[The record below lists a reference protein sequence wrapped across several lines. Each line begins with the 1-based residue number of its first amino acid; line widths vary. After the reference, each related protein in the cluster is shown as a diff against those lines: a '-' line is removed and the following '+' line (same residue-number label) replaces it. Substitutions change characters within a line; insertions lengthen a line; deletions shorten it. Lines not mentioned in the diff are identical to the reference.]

1 MAVNILDASFVGILA
16 PTLAEEFHSLAD
28 VGWWGSAYLAANGA
42 TLLTFGKLY
51 ATLSPKKVF
60 LVSII
65 VSAAGSI
72 ACAVAKTSP
81 VFIIGRV
88 LAGLGCAGM
97 QVGTTL
103 LTVSVVPLYKRPLYS
118 GIMGTGET
126 VAVLAGPLV
135 AGAITNSVGWSWC
148 FWINLPVDAV
158 IMASLIFLLTE
169 KRTDSR
175 HCGTLRLAD
184 IGKLDLLGGLLIAGG
199 MACLLVAL
207 NSAGARN
214 SWTDAAVLA
223 PLLISVALFI
233 VAAVDQHKKRD
244 RATFPTRLL
253 KNRHFVTNVIWLFTQ
268 AGSSIPTAYYVSKTR
283 QNIALARPMFHSPC
297 PHCALFPIWIQG
309 LATDSVF
316 QAAIGIVPT
325 LGASIV
331 GAIVSGL
338 LAWVIHYLPPG
349 TIAGMAVMTVGS
361 GLLWNL
367 RQDSGPTSWML
378 FGAVFGLGNGF
389 ATQQGAVG
397 AQAELDEKDFPAGMA
412 ALAVVRHASGAILI
426 AVDQAVL
433 LSRLS
438 GLSSILPG
446 FDAASSSRINRGY
459 LRSHVSPENLDRALD
474 IYNGALTRVFL
485 ASMVLGIVGFVT
497 AFFLPWTSLKKP
509 QASPDVCNELDP
521 VMPRVREP
529 PWLSNHDTDTL
540 KVHYRHTI
548 AVERNISEKS
558 CQGGWLGEDAAFQP
572 QRHKSGY
579 NSKRRVSL

>member
-1 MAVNILDASFVGILA
+1 MNSSQPDGSSDASSLEHGYLSGWRLTAIVVALTLGQITIGMDASFVGILA

-28 VGWWGSAYLAANGA
+28 VGWWGSAYLAAIGA
-42 TLLTFGKLY
+42 SLLTFGKLY
-51 ATLSPKKVF
+51 ATLSHKKVF
-60 LVSII
+60 LVSIL

-103 LTVSVVPLYKRPLYS
+103 LTVSIVPLYKRPFYG

-135 AGAITNSVGWSWC
+135 AGGITSSVGWSWC

-184 IGKLDLLGGLLIAGG
+184 IGKLDLSGGLLIAGG

-207 NSAGARN
+207 NSAGAKN

-268 AGSSIPTAYYVSKTR
+268 TGSSISTAY
-283 QNIALARPMFHSPC
+283 F
-297 PHCALFPIWIQG
+297 G

-316 QAAIGIVPT
+316 QAAVGIMPT

-338 LAWVIHYLPPG
+338 LVWVIHYLPPG
-349 TIAGMAVMTVGS
+349 TIAGTAVMTVGS

-367 RQDSGPTSWML
+367 RQDSGPASWMV

-389 ATQQGAVG
+389 VTQQGAVG

-426 AVDQAVL
+426 AVDQAVF

-474 IYNGALTRVFL
+474 IYNGALTRAFL

-521 VMPRVREP
+521 VIPRVREL

-548 AVERNISEKS
+548 AVERNI
-558 CQGGWLGEDAAFQP
+558 D
-572 QRHKSGY
+572 
-579 NSKRRVSL
+579 N